1 MNDNFEQTIF
11 GDLAN
16 LEQALTEDLSG
27 ERARAMITYFAD
39 VAKESS
45 TMLQKTQATAERQL
59 VSQLIEAFYASQRVI
74 QKIWES
80 LHGSALPA

>member
-11 GDLAN
+11 SDLAN
-16 LEQALTEDLSG
+16 LEQALTEDQSG
-27 ERARAMITYFAD
+27 ERARAMIGYFGD
-39 VAKESS
+39 VAKESTS
-45 TMLQKTQATAERQL
+45 MLQTAQVGAERQL

-74 QKIWES
+74 QKVWES